1 MSHNPEYS
9 MMYVNRSSDIATSE
23 NGFPV
28 AENLSLKRTTTS
40 TRGPSLYAQK
50 YMKKSAPAAQAVTPD
65 EDFSIVTGTG
75 LGSKSWKR
83 EISEIKH
90 QNKQLIDSMSVEEI
104 EAKRA
109 ELLQKLNPKT
119 VAFLQSKQ
127 FKYRSDVIKESEQ
140 KEREEIEKSTEK
152 LTNEKSKVEDVVS
165 EKLAIP
171 IEEVQTKK
179 YANMSVIEKE
189 KLSWLGDIPKKGD
202 VKDSKG
208 SIEFSARFNFEG
220 DLIDPE
226 KAEEIDVHE
235 GLHHHGDEADRPG
248 YTVNELFMY
257 LQSSFPSQKQIAL
270 KVFEKIISKAH
281 LGVYDAV
288 FNANLT
294 EYLLKDTPL
303 VLVVR
308 TCLDDTGETI
318 WKCAISTLKAL
329 LCNTLYDELFLD
341 RGYLLFEDYLGY
353 GYRIDL
359 KLLPLL
365 EGDVEIDEKVTDEQY
380 AMYDLVGCLLTRTSI
395 LQRFAYLINSF
406 VHASEDVVFVEEILD
421 ILIRMG
427 RHSKAAAEAILQ
439 SNLIDALSSQL
450 INRSVLMGQCRL
462 MHCKAFKLLRV
473 CISSIKSDTGADA
486 ALPSSLIRLF
496 DRFNDIAFID
506 SLNLSLS
513 LNPEDVSQSTTS
525 RALLQ
530 ISIESL
536 RTWLKLL
543 SFVSPRYN
551 HAFLDVLKN
560 NFRQMFP
567 FFVKILNFCKS
578 LKPAESDHR
587 RSTFDFQ
594 FASCIFTLV
603 KMYHEILGQANE
615 LAPVYS
621 FDLFDIA
628 MRWLTLI
635 NADSIVPDFDT
646 CTCLLVLTEF
656 ILKHRQLD
664 DAFLRLAFVS
674 LFCEND
680 RFGGRLFELCRG
692 NSNTATLKQETQG
705 TLRDS
710 ANHPSFG
717 AIYFKG
723 ARSVPLLNA
732 DSPICLLNAL
742 VRVASSLPPTTT
754 TYTASSK
761 VISRLSEYI
770 ALVTANISR
779 DFASNI
785 FDLIEINIVSQACL
799 LIAKHSA
806 ADGQGGRPEACRA
819 ALRFAL
825 HLNILNTNAIKRQ
838 IVEQVLFNH
847 QLYATLSPS
856 TEAAYS
862 EAQFT
867 AFRDVYRG
875 FSRFETHYWLFHPL
889 LAKAASDA
897 QMNIELE
904 ELLSCLQFIHLV
916 TRLFPEH
923 LPRNSISNSSLF
935 LFISSVFLVDDG
947 HFFNEHIQALLKR
960 FLQSML
966 QTEDGIVC
974 SNGDTIPGYGNVV
987 DFFGKFVDQ
996 FENCSYGDP
1005 VFCNYLLVFFQ
1016 PKCSTYFRNF
1026 FLSEH
1031 SSVIRVVLLNFEQL
1045 LLPME
1050 SLLFPLESNLETLEI
1065 YLRTLLCELLNPR
1078 ACPVLYCMLI
1088 HHLSH
1093 ALFRESSPIK
1103 ARVLE
1108 EANAATGS
1116 SGETDAKKTG
1126 TTTKWKLE
1134 KLIRSVEKSSN
1145 EQLRRHLYEY
1155 SHYDS
1160 SCTYRLALIR
1170 HV

>member
-1 MSHNPEYS
+1 MFSKRPTKNEDEDDLLRQQEEFLQQKKTNSTNKTTSTTLTNDQSKSNSTDKKESSAGPETATPTAVNFDFNLQIVERDLSINSEYS
-9 MMYVNRSSDIATSE
+9 MLYVNRNVDVATKE

-28 AENLSLKRTTTS
+28 AENLSLKRATTS

-50 YMKKSAPAAQAVTPD
+50 HMKKSTPAAQIVTYE
-65 EDFSIVTGTG
+65 EDSGIVTGTG
-75 LGSKSWKR
+75 LGSESWKR
-83 EISEIKH
+83 EIAEIKH
-90 QNKQLIDSMSVEEI
+90 ENKRLIDTMNVEEI
-104 EAKRA
+104 EDMRA
-109 ELLQKLNPKT
+109 ELLKKLNPKT

-127 FKYRSDVIKESEQ
+127 FKYRSEVIKEQEEMQ
-140 KEREEIEKSTEK
+140 TDKIAEKESVK
-152 LTNEKSKVEDVVS
+152 LIKDDVNLK

-171 IEEVQTKK
+171 LEEVQTKK

-189 KLSWLGDIPKKGD
+189 KLSWLGDIPKNDGA
-202 VKDSKG
+202 KDSKD
-208 SIEFSARFNFEG
+208 SVEFSARFNFEG
-220 DLIDPE
+220 DLINLD

-281 LGVYDAV
+281 LGLYDAC

-308 TCLDDTGETI
+308 TCLDDTGESV
-318 WKCAISTLKAL
+318 WKTAISTLKAL
-329 LCNTLYDELFLD
+329 ICNTIYDELFLD

-365 EGDVEIDEKVTDEQY
+365 EHEVEIDEKVTDEQY
-380 AMYDLVGCLLTRTSI
+380 AMYDLVGCLLTRTSL

-406 VHASEDVVFVEEILD
+406 VQHSSSDSVFLEEILD

-439 SNLIDALSSQL
+439 SSLMDALCSQL
-450 INRSVLMGQCRL
+450 IRRSVLTEQCRL

-473 CISSIKSDTGADA
+473 CISSIKSSGASET
-486 ALPSSLIRLF
+486 LPSSLIRLF
-496 DRFNDIAFID
+496 DRFNDISFID

-513 LNPEDVSQSTTS
+513 LNPEDVSISSTS

-543 SFVSPRYN
+543 SLVSPKYS
-551 HAFLDVLKN
+551 HPFLDSLKN

-567 FFVKILNFCKS
+567 SFVKMLAFCKS
-578 LKPAESDHR
+578 LKLTEGDSY

-603 KMYHEILGQANE
+603 KMYHEILGQENE
-615 LAPVYS
+615 LSAVYS

-628 MRWLTLI
+628 MRWLTAL
-635 NADSIVPDFDT
+635 NTDSIVPDFDT

-656 ILKHRQLD
+656 ILSHRKSKLD
-664 DAFLRLAFVS
+664 DAFLKLAFVN

-680 RFGGRLFELCRG
+680 KFSSRLFELCRG
-692 NSNTATLKQETQG
+692 NSNTATLKQETPG

-723 ARSVPLLNA
+723 SRSVPLLNVQ
-732 DSPICLLNAL
+732 SPICLLNAL
-742 VRVASSLPPTTT
+742 LRIASSLPSNS
-754 TYTASSK
+754 TYTPSSK

-770 ALVTANISR
+770 SLVTANISR
-779 DFASNI
+779 DFVSNI

-799 LIAKHSA
+799 LIPKQQQLESL
-806 ADGQGGRPEACRA
+806 QPEACRA

-838 IVEQVLFNH
+838 IIDHVLFNR
-847 QLYATLSPS
+847 QLFATLLPPS
-856 TEAAYS
+856 TTATYS

-867 AFRDVYRG
+867 AIRNVYRG

-889 LAKAASDA
+889 LAKAATDA
-897 QMNIELE
+897 QVNIDLD
-904 ELLSCLQFIHLV
+904 ELLSCLQYIHLV
-916 TRLFPEH
+916 YSIFPEH
-923 LPRNSISNSSLF
+923 LAQNGISNSSLF
-935 LFISSVFLVDDG
+935 LFIGSVFLVDDG
-947 HFFNEHIQALLKR
+947 HFFNENIQRLLKEFLTR
-960 FLQSML
+960 LLQSG
-966 QTEDGIVC
+966 EGIVC
-974 SNGDTIPGYGNVV
+974 SNEDSIPGYGNVV
-987 DFFGKFVDQ
+987 D
-996 FENCSYGDP
+996 
-1005 VFCNYLLVFFQ
+1005 L
-1016 PKCSTYFRNF
+1016 
-1026 FLSEH
+1026 
-1031 SSVIRVVLLNFEQL
+1031 
-1045 LLPME
+1045 
-1050 SLLFPLESNLETLEI
+1050 
-1065 YLRTLLCELLNPR
+1065 
-1078 ACPVLYCMLI
+1078 
-1088 HHLSH
+1088 
-1093 ALFRESSPIK
+1093 
-1103 ARVLE
+1103 
-1108 EANAATGS
+1108 
-1116 SGETDAKKTG
+1116 
-1126 TTTKWKLE
+1126 
-1134 KLIRSVEKSSN
+1134 
-1145 EQLRRHLYEY
+1145 
-1155 SHYDS
+1155 
-1160 SCTYRLALIR
+1160 
-1170 HV
+1170 